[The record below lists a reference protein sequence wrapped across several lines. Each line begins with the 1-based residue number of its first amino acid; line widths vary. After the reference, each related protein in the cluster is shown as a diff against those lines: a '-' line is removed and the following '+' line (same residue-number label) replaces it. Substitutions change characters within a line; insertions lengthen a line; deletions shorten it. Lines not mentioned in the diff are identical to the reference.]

1 MIGTFTLTGMGLDMP
16 TLQIAYL
23 ANIIGADIGSLIT
36 PMGTLAS
43 LIWMFLL
50 RKNGIKVS
58 WADCL
63 KITIKIIPLGLLI
76 TLLSLYIWVEWLFF

>member
-1 MIGTFTLTGMGLDMP
+1 MA

-23 ANIIGADIGSLIT
+23 ANIIGSDIGSLIT

-50 RKNGIKVS
+50 RKNGIAMSWRAYIKV
-58 WADCL
+58 
-63 KITIKIIPLGLLI
+63 TIRIIPIVLLVS
-76 TLLSLYIWVEWLFF
+76 LLSLYFWVDWLFF